1 MRENSTLSAF
11 RGPHVAVD
19 VAVLTV
25 VPHEASPTGRAQLT
39 VLVDERES
47 SPAGPVLPGRFLR
60 QGQTVA
66 QAVADALRI
75 KAGLADLQ
83 VAPRL
88 LRVFDDP
95 GRDPRGWT
103 LSLGHAVSVPFDQM
117 ESATGTL
124 VHLDGRGVAQTGAA
138 LLFDHDVIVRE
149 AAEDIRARY
158 ELAPDP
164 DALLEDGFT
173 LAELRHLHE
182 GVLGQPLRK
191 DTFNRRMVD
200 LLQPVREPDGS
211 PTLRTR
217 GGRPAQVYRRTPAP
231 KGAPT
236 AQRRLVLPRDTP

>member
-1 MRENSTLSAF
+1 MVDNEDLSPF

-25 VPHEASPTGRAQLT
+25 VPTEVSVTGRAQLA
-39 VLVDERES
+39 VLVEQRD
-47 SPAGPVLPGRFLR
+47 SPPNGPVLPGRFLR
-60 QGQTVA
+60 EGQTVA
-66 QAVADALRI
+66 QAVADALRV

-83 VAPRL
+83 VPPRL

-103 LSLGHAVSVPFDQM
+103 LSLGHAVSVPFERMDG
-117 ESATGTL
+117 AAGRL
-124 VHLDGRGVAQTGAA
+124 VHVDARGEAQTGTA

-158 ELAPDP
+158 ELLPDP
-164 DALLEDGFT
+164 DALLEEGFT

-200 LLQPVREPDGS
+200 LLKPQTRQDGS
-211 PTLRTR
+211 PILRTR
-217 GGRPAQVYRRTPAP
+217 GGRPAQVYRRKSAP
-231 KGAPT
+231 KGPPA

>member
-1 MRENSTLSAF
+1 MRETNTLSAF

-25 VPHEASPTGRAQLT
+25 VPHEASPTGRAQLS

-47 SPAGPVLPGRFLR
+47 SPAGLVLPGRFLR

-66 QAVADALRI
+66 QAVADALSI

-95 GRDPRGWT
+95 ARDPRGWT
-103 LSLGHAVSVPFDQM
+103 LSLGHAVSVPFDRM

-124 VHLDGRGVAQTGAA
+124 VHLDDRGVAQTGAA

-200 LLQPVREPDGS
+200 LLQPQREADGS

-217 GGRPAQVYRRTPAP
+217 GGRPAQVYRRATAP
-231 KGAPT
+231 KGPPA

>member
-1 MRENSTLSAF
+1 MANNEELSAF

-25 VPHEASPTGRAQLT
+25 VPEEVSATGRAQLA
-39 VLVDERES
+39 VLVAERDS

-66 QAVADALRI
+66 QAVADALRV
-75 KAGLADLQ
+75 KAGLADVQ
-83 VAPRL
+83 VPPRL

-95 GRDPRGWT
+95 ARDARGWT
-103 LSLGHAVSVPFDQM
+103 LSLGHAVSVPFDRM
-117 ESATGTL
+117 DGASGAL
-124 VHLDGRGVAQTGAA
+124 VHVDARGVAQTGAA

-149 AAEDIRARY
+149 AAQDIRARY

-164 DALLEDGFT
+164 DALLEEDFT

-200 LLQPVREPDGS
+200 LLKPQRGPDGS
-211 PTLRTR
+211 PTLRAR
-217 GGRPAQVYRRTPAP
+217 GGRPAQVYRRATAQKVP
-231 KGAPT
+231 PT
-236 AQRRLVLPRDTP
+236 ASRRLVLPRDTP